1 VDIMHHM
8 GHILQT
14 NREAAQSRPFVKR
27 KIMQSTAT
35 KPKIIRVKI
44 ERGTA
49 GLFYATSPNL
59 TGLLVAEDTM
69 EKLEVPIPAAIRDLY
84 AACDVQ
90 VFVTRR
96 G

>member
-1 VDIMHHM
+1 
-8 GHILQT
+8 
-14 NREAAQSRPFVKR
+14 
-27 KIMQSTAT
+27 MQSTAT

-59 TGLLVAEDTM
+59 TGLLVAEDTI
-69 EKLEVPIPAAIRDLY
+69 EKLEVAIPAAIRDLY

-90 VFVTRR
+90 VFVTRAEDGEEGVGPWIAFPAEIAR
-96 G
+96 QALQNTN